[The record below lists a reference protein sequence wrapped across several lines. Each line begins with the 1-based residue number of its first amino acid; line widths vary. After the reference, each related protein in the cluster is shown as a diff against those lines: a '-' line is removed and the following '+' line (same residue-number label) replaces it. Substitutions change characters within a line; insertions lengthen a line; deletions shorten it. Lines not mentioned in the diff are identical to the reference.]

1 MRKLAL
7 ALALS
12 TALFAADNATITSK
26 QAPKSDGVVT
36 KKSDNVKLDKNAMY
50 LSPAHV
56 RAMKRATLYK
66 VIVKPLE
73 NTSDNTTFLVK
84 DYYTAPFEEYVEYDD
99 LIDRLNKIIDKKI
112 MICQAEHK
120 VTMFDS
126 TVTEVNYKNYDDL
139 SCLISPLEERLDKGK
154 RKAIKVKN
162 SDIED
167 SPIQVDEQIVE
178 MAKKELKT
186 VEPMNTPMNTP
197 MKKVD
202 KKKKVEEAPVEVNDN
217 EPVKPS
223 KTESKKEKAT
233 PTTPPSATK
242 SATDNNGMGEYPEEA
257 TKNQDR
263 E

>member
-1 MRKLAL
+1 MKKLAL

-12 TALFAADNATITSK
+12 TSLFATDNVTITSK

-139 SCLISPLEERLDKGK
+139 SCLISPLEDRLDKGK

-186 VEPMNTPMNTP
+186 VEPMQTP
-197 MKKVD
+197 MKKVE
-202 KKKKVEEAPVEVNDN
+202 KKKAEEAPEEVNDN
-217 EPVKPS
+217 EPVKAN
-223 KTESKKEKAT
+223 KAEAKKEKAT

>member
-12 TALFAADNATITSK
+12 TALFAADNAAITSK

-186 VEPMNTPMNTP
+186 VEPMNTPM
-197 MKKVD
+197 KKVE
-202 KKKKVEEAPVEVNDN
+202 KKKKIEEVPEEVNDN
-217 EPVKPS
+217 EPVKAS
-223 KTESKKEKAT
+223 KSEAKKEKAT

-242 SATDNNGMGEYPEEA
+242 NATDNNGMGEYPEEA

>member
-1 MRKLAL
+1 MKKLAL

-12 TALFAADNATITSK
+12 TTLFAADNAAITNK

-186 VEPMNTPMNTP
+186 VEPMQTP
-197 MKKVD
+197 MKKID
-202 KKKKVEEAPVEVNDN
+202 KKKKKAEEAPVEVNDN

-223 KTESKKEKAT
+223 KAEAKKEKAT

>member
-1 MRKLAL
+1 MKKLAL

-12 TALFAADNATITSK
+12 TSLFATDNVTITSK

-139 SCLISPLEERLDKGK
+139 SCLISPLEDRLDKGK

-186 VEPMNTPMNTP
+186 VEPMQTP
-197 MKKVD
+197 MKKVE
-202 KKKKVEEAPVEVNDN
+202 KKKAEEAPEEVNDN
-217 EPVKPS
+217 EPVKAN
-223 KTESKKEKAT
+223 KAEGKKEKAT

>member
-12 TALFAADNATITSK
+12 TALFAADNAAITNK

-186 VEPMNTPMNTP
+186 VEPMNTPM
-197 MKKVD
+197 
-202 KKKKVEEAPVEVNDN
+202 KKVEKKVKEAPVEVNDN

-223 KTESKKEKAT
+223 KAETKKEKAT

>member
-12 TALFAADNATITSK
+12 TALFAADNATITNK

-178 MAKKELKT
+178 MASKELKT
-186 VEPMNTPMNTP
+186 VEPMNTPM
-197 MKKVD
+197 KKVE
-202 KKKKVEEAPVEVNDN
+202 KKKKAEEAPVEVNDN
-217 EPVKPS
+217 EPVKPN
-223 KTESKKEKAT
+223 KAEGKKEKVA

-242 SATDNNGMGEYPEEA
+242 NATDNNGMGEYPEEA

>member
-12 TALFAADNATITSK
+12 TALFAAEDATITNK

-186 VEPMNTPMNTP
+186 VEPMNTPM
-197 MKKVD
+197 KKVE
-202 KKKKVEEAPVEVNDN
+202 KKKKIEEVPEEVNDN

-233 PTTPPSATK
+233 PATPPSATK
-242 SATDNNGMGEYPEEA
+242 NATDSDGMGEYPEEA

>member
-186 VEPMNTPMNTP
+186 VEPMNTPM
-197 MKKVD
+197 KKVE
-202 KKKKVEEAPVEVNDN
+202 KKKKAEETPIEEVNDN
-217 EPVKPS
+217 EPVNPS
-223 KTESKKEKAT
+223 KSEAKKEKAT
-233 PTTPPSATK
+233 PSTPPSATK

>member
-12 TALFAADNATITSK
+12 TALFAADNVAITSK

-178 MAKKELKT
+178 MASKELKT
-186 VEPMNTPMNTP
+186 VEPMQTP

-202 KKKKVEEAPVEVNDN
+202 KKKKAEETPIEEVNDN

>member
-154 RKAIKVKN
+154 RKAIK
-162 SDIED
+162 
-167 SPIQVDEQIVE
+167 IVE
-178 MAKKELKT
+178 MASKELKT
-186 VEPMNTPMNTP
+186 VEPMQTP
-197 MKKVD
+197 MKKVE
-202 KKKKVEEAPVEVNDN
+202 KKKKAEEAPVEVNDN
-217 EPVKPS
+217 EPVKAN
-223 KTESKKEKAT
+223 KAEGKKEKAT

>member
-12 TALFAADNATITSK
+12 TALFAADNAAITSK

-84 DYYTAPFEEYVEYDD
+84 DYYTAPFEEYVEYDN

-120 VTMFDS
+120 VIMFDS

-178 MAKKELKT
+178 MASKELKT
-186 VEPMNTPMNTP
+186 VEEIKTPATKTT
-197 MKKVD
+197 KKAE
-202 KKKKVEEAPVEVNDN
+202 KKKEPVVNDN
-217 EPVKPS
+217 EEVKQ
-223 KTESKKEKAT
+223 ESKKVPSAV
-233 PTTPPSATK
+233 TPPSVNKEAI
-242 SATDNNGMGEYPEEA
+242 DDNGMGEYPEEA
-257 TKNQDR
+257 TKNLK
-263 E
+263 

>member
-186 VEPMNTPMNTP
+186 VEPMKTP
-197 MKKVD
+197 MKKVE
-202 KKKKVEEAPVEVNDN
+202 KKKAEEAPEEVNDN
-217 EPVKPS
+217 EPVKAN
-223 KTESKKEKAT
+223 KAESKKENVN

>member
-26 QAPKSDGVVT
+26 QAPKNDGVVT

-186 VEPMNTPMNTP
+186 VEPMNTPM
-197 MKKVD
+197 KKVE
-202 KKKKVEEAPVEVNDN
+202 KKKKAEEAPVEVNDN
-217 EPVKPS
+217 EPVKAN
-223 KTESKKEKAT
+223 KAEGKKEKAT
-233 PTTPPSATK
+233 PTIPPSATK

>member
-1 MRKLAL
+1 MHKLAL

-186 VEPMNTPMNTP
+186 VDPMNTP
-197 MKKVD
+197 MKKVE
-202 KKKKVEEAPVEVNDN
+202 KKKKAEETPIEEVNDN

>member
-12 TALFAADNATITSK
+12 TALFAADNAAITNK

-186 VEPMNTPMNTP
+186 VEPMNTPM
-197 MKKVD
+197 
-202 KKKKVEEAPVEVNDN
+202 KKVEKKVKEAPVEVNDN
-217 EPVKPS
+217 ELVKPS
-223 KTESKKEKAT
+223 KAETKKEKAT

>member
-12 TALFAADNATITSK
+12 TALFAAEDATITSK

-186 VEPMNTPMNTP
+186 VEPMQTP
-197 MKKVD
+197 MKKVE
-202 KKKKVEEAPVEVNDN
+202 KKKAEEAPVEVNDN

-223 KTESKKEKAT
+223 KAEAKKEKAT

-242 SATDNNGMGEYPEEA
+242 NATDDNGMGEYPEEA

>member
-12 TALFAADNATITSK
+12 TALFAADNAAITSK

-178 MAKKELKT
+178 MASKELKT
-186 VEPMNTPMNTP
+186 VEPMQTP
-197 MKKVD
+197 MKKVE
-202 KKKKVEEAPVEVNDN
+202 KKKKAEEAPEEVNDN

-223 KTESKKEKAT
+223 KVEAKKEKAN

-242 SATDNNGMGEYPEEA
+242 NATDNNGMGEYPEEA

>member
-12 TALFAADNATITSK
+12 TALFAADNAAITNK

-186 VEPMNTPMNTP
+186 VDPMNTPI
-197 MKKVD
+197 KKVE
-202 KKKKVEEAPVEVNDN
+202 KKKKAEETPIEEVNDN

-223 KTESKKEKAT
+223 KTESKKEKAA

>member
-12 TALFAADNATITSK
+12 TALFAADNATITNK

-186 VEPMNTPMNTP
+186 VEPMNTPM
-197 MKKVD
+197 KKVE
-202 KKKKVEEAPVEVNDN
+202 KKKKIEEVPEEVNDN
-217 EPVKPS
+217 EPVKAH

-242 SATDNNGMGEYPEEA
+242 NATDSDGMGEYPEEA

>member
-12 TALFAADNATITSK
+12 TALFAADNATITNK

-186 VEPMNTPMNTP
+186 VEPMNTPM
-197 MKKVD
+197 KKVE
-202 KKKKVEEAPVEVNDN
+202 KKKAEEAPVEVNDN

-223 KTESKKEKAT
+223 KAEGKKEKAT